1 MRTNLTKWG
10 NSMAVRVPRTYIDQL
25 GIGQEGEVEI
35 TLEKDRIIL
44 KKPQYKLSELLKRVK
59 TKNIHPETDTGDS
72 KGNEIW

>member
-10 NSMAVRVPRTYIDQL
+10 NSMAVRVPKTYIDQL

-44 KKPQYKLSELLKRVK
+44 KKPQYKLAELLKRVK
-59 TKNIHPETDTGDS
+59 TKNIHPETYTGDS